1 MKVNTDL
8 HLHSKYSMASSIK
21 MELPT
26 IAREASKKGMELIGT
41 ADCTHPKWLEEIKR
55 VSVSDE
61 EIRIDE
67 IYFIPTTEIE
77 DRNRVHHLLILP
89 SISKAEE
96 LSERIAPFGN
106 LEADGRPSVRLDGT
120 EIAEIAKDIGA
131 LIGPCH
137 AFTPWTAL
145 YGYHDSLKSCYG
157 DMTDYISFLELG
169 LSADSD
175 YADRIQDLHRL
186 TFLSNS
192 DAHSPSTNKLAREF
206 TQFDMPELTFDG
218 LKKAILREQGY
229 KATLNVGFFPEEG
242 KYNRSACIKCFTQYP
257 LPEAVENKWRCPV
270 CGGVIKKGVFD
281 RVNELADFKEPE
293 HPEYRPPY
301 LHLIPLAEII
311 QMALGHAS
319 VQTKGV
325 QTAWNKLIERFE
337 NEVKALIYSE
347 PEDLKVVGDDRIV
360 NAILAFRK
368 GNVIIHP
375 GGGGQYGW
383 LELPENLKNEEI
395 RQTGQLSFADL
406 EEINPAKASKPEKKR
421 EKNLRKKPDETEK
434 ERSDYQESNNTE
446 PDDAGQS
453 SLFDF

>member
-8 HLHSKYSMASSIK
+8 HLHSKYSMASSRK

-41 ADCTHPKWLEEIKR
+41 ADCTHPKWLEEIKK
-55 VSVSDE
+55 VAISDE

-67 IYFIPTTEIE
+67 IHFIPTTEIE
-77 DRNRVHHLLILP
+77 DNKRVHHLLILP

-96 LSERIAPFGN
+96 LAERISPFGN
-106 LEADGRPSVRLDGT
+106 LEADGRPSVRLDGS
-120 EIAEIAKDIGA
+120 EIAEIAKDLGA

-145 YGYHDSLKSCYG
+145 YGYHDSLKNCYG

-175 YADRIQDLHRL
+175 YADRIEDLHRL

-192 DAHSPSTNKLAREF
+192 DAHSPYTNKLAREF
-206 TQFDMPELTFDG
+206 TQFDVPELTFDG
-218 LKKAILREQGY
+218 LKKAILREHGY

-242 KYNRSACIKCFTQYP
+242 KYNRSACIKCFTQYT
-257 LPEAVENKWRCPV
+257 LSEAVENKWRCQI
-270 CGGVIKKGVFD
+270 CGGLIKKGVFD
-281 RVNELADFKEPE
+281 RVNELADFEEPK

-325 QTAWNKLIERFE
+325 QTAWNKLIERFG

-347 PEDLKVVGDDRIV
+347 PEDLKIVGDRIV

-383 LELPENLKNEEI
+383 LELPVNLKGEET
-395 RQTGQLSFADL
+395 RNNGQLSFADI
-406 EEINPAKASKPEKKR
+406 EKVKPGKKSRPEKKSEKNSRKETDKPEK
-421 EKNLRKKPDETEK
+421 EG
-434 ERSDYQESNNTE
+434 SDNS
-446 PDDAGQS
+446 AGQS

>member
-8 HLHSKYSMASSIK
+8 HLHSKYSMASSRK

-55 VSVSDE
+55 VAVSDE

-77 DRNRVHHLLILP
+77 DSKRVHHLLILP

-96 LSERIAPFGN
+96 LAERIAPFGN
-106 LEADGRPSVRLDGT
+106 LEADGRPNVRLDGS
-120 EIAEIAKDIGA
+120 EIAEIAKDLGA

-175 YADRIQDLHRL
+175 YADRIKELHRL

-206 TQFDMPELTFDG
+206 TQFDVPELTFDG
-218 LKKAILREQGY
+218 LKKAILRKEGY
-229 KATLNVGFFPEEG
+229 KATMNVGFFPEEG
-242 KYNRSACIKCFTQYP
+242 KYNRSACIKCFTQYV
-257 LPEAVENKWRCPV
+257 LPEAVENKWRCPI
-270 CGGVIKKGVFD
+270 CGGVVKKGVFD
-281 RVNELADFKEPE
+281 RINELADFKEPK
-293 HPEYRPPY
+293 HPDHRPPY

-325 QTAWNKLIERFE
+325 QTAWNKLIERFG
-337 NEVKALIYSE
+337 NEINALIYSE
-347 PEDLKVVGDDRIV
+347 PDELKIVDNDRIV

-368 GNVIIHP
+368 GDVIIHP

-383 LELPENLKNEEI
+383 LELPDNLKGEET
-395 RQTGQLSFADL
+395 RQTGQLSLADL
-406 EEINPAKASKPEKKR
+406 EKLKSGKESKTGKKR
-421 EKNLRKKPDETEK
+421 EKKPRSETGETEK
-434 ERSDYQESNNTE
+434 ERPENKE
-446 PDDAGQS
+446 PDNKEQDDAGQS

>member
-8 HLHSKYSMASSIK
+8 HLHSKYSMASSRK

-55 VSVSDE
+55 VSVSNE
-61 EIRIDE
+61 EIHIDE

-77 DRNRVHHLLILP
+77 DIKRVHHLLILP

-96 LSERIAPFGN
+96 LAERIAPFGN
-106 LEADGRPSVRLDGT
+106 LEADGRPSVRLDGS
-120 EIAEIAKDIGA
+120 EIAEIAKDLGA

-175 YADRIQDLHRL
+175 YADRIENLHRL

-206 TQFDMPELTFDG
+206 TQFDVPELTFDG
-218 LKKAILREQGY
+218 LKKAILRQQGY

-257 LPEAVENKWRCPV
+257 LPEAVENKWRCPI

-293 HPEYRPPY
+293 HPDYRPPY

-325 QTAWNKLIERFE
+325 QTAWNKLIERFG

-368 GNVIIHP
+368 GDVIIHP

-383 LELPENLKNEEI
+383 LELPENLKGEET
-395 RQTGQLSFADL
+395 RHNGQLSFTDL
-406 EEINPAKASKPEKKR
+406 EKINPGKASKPEKKR
-421 EKNLRKKPDETEK
+421 EKKPRKETGKAEK
-434 ERSDYQESNNTE
+434 EGPDNQESDTKE